1 MHRASLRRLPVAG
14 LALVAAVV
22 FGACSAS
29 KTTTTATPAGASIPS
44 APAASSGTALTSS
57 ARVTVVSDAATI
69 GAFTPPTVTISAGQ
83 SVEWIFQDANPHTVT
98 ADDDSFSSP
107 KTGLANAKTFSHT
120 FATAGTYKYHCYIHP
135 QMLGT
140 VVVQ

>member
-1 MHRASLRRLPVAG
+1 MQRALLRRFPVAG
-14 LALVAAVV
+14 LGLLAAAV
-22 FGACSAS
+22 FTACSGS
-29 KTTTTATPAGASIPS
+29 KAATTTSPPS
-44 APAASSGTALTSS
+44 TAPAASSAIAPS
-57 ARVTVVSDAATI
+57 ARVSVVSDAATI
-69 GAFTPPTVTISAGQ
+69 GAFSPPTVTVSAGQ

-98 ADDDSFSSP
+98 ADDGSFTST
-107 KTGLANAKTFSHT
+107 KAGLANSKTFSHT